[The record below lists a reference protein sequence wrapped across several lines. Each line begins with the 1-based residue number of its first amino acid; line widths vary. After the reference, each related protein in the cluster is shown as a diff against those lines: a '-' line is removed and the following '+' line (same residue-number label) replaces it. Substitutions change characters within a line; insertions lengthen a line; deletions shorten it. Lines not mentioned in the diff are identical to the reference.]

1 MKSMAEIKEKEINRT
16 EQVIIRLS
24 KEEKER
30 LELMAKNNDESVNKF
45 VVKKLF
51 GYKNYTLCK

>member
-1 MKSMAEIKEKEINRT
+1 MAEIKEKEINRT